1 MKIQFDNDLENL
13 KRYVIEMAVIAQK
26 MIDLANSCLLNNA
39 LAEREQVFTLEKQVN
54 AMDVEIEQSA
64 ITLIALHQPAATD
77 LRLLVSVIHMINQIE
92 RLGDL
97 AVNIVKRLP
106 DINAVGRSI
115 RLELKTIADVSSR
128 MVKNA
133 LESFVQGDAEKAKAV
148 CADDDQVDNLN
159 RGLLRQFI
167 QEMKDGRLEPEIG
180 VEMILISKHYERI
193 GDTATNLAE
202 EVIFYLNGKSI
213 KHHILKDKTQ

>member
-13 KRYVIEMAVIAQK
+13 KRQVIEMAVVAQK
-26 MIDLANSCLLNNA
+26 MIELANSGLFENNNEA
-39 LAEREQVFTLEKQVN
+39 RDQVFALEKQVN
-54 AMDVEIEQSA
+54 LQDVEIEQYA
-64 ITLIALHQPAATD
+64 ITLIALHQPAAID
-77 LRLLVSVIHMINQIE
+77 LRLLISVIHMINQIE

-106 DINAVGRSI
+106 DINSIGNHI
-115 RLELKTIADVSSR
+115 RLELKTIADVSFQ

-159 RGLLRQFI
+159 RALLQQFI
-167 QEMKDGRLEPEIG
+167 QDMKDGRLEPETG

-193 GDTATNLAE
+193 GDAATNLSE
-202 EVIFYLNGKSI
+202 EIIFHLNGKSI
-213 KHHILKDKTQ
+213 KHHVQS